1 MVVKNSMCEMVVIQR
16 DDVVNLNYAPN
27 LALNMSI

>member
-16 DDVVNLNYAPN
+16 DDVVNLNYEPN